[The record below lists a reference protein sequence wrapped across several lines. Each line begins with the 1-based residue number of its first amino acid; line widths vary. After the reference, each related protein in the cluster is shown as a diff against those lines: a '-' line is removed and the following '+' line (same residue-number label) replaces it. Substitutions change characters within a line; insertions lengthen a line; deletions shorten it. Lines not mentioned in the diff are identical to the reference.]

1 MVVGGKREEASSLGA
16 RGGLLS
22 RLEVDKEALQV
33 LRLDPGGCIWDLQR
47 PSLVGRLE
55 VD

>member
-16 RGGLLS
+16 CGGLLS

-33 LRLDPGGCIWDLQR
+33 RRLDPGGCIM
-47 PSLVGRLE
+47 RLAE
-55 VD
+55 ALIGGQIGS